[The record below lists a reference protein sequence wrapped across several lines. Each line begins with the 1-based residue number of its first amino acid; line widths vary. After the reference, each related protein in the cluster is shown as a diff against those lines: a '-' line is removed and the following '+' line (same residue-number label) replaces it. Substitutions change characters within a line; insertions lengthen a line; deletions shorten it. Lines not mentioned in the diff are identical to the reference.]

1 MCVLVK
7 MVTLRPALY
16 FVKSLPTFKALTVIA
31 DIMQSSAL
39 RMQSYAL
46 SVMHRMFF
54 FKISSQFVLSDHMR
68 RLFHRLKKRPSF

>member
-1 MCVLVK
+1 MCLLVK

-39 RMQSYAL
+39 PMRSYAL
-46 SVMHRMFF
+46 SVMHQMI
-54 FKISSQFVLSDHMR
+54 FKISSQFVLNDHMR
-68 RLFHRLKKRPSF
+68 RCFLCLKKR

>member
-31 DIMQSSAL
+31 DISCSQALYPCEAMHYQSCIKC
-39 RMQSYAL
+39 
-46 SVMHRMFF
+46 F
-54 FKISSQFVLSDHMR
+54 FKISSQFVLNDHMR
-68 RLFHRLKKRPSF
+68 RCFLSLKKR

>member
-7 MVTLRPALY
+7 MVTLRPALC

-39 RMQSYAL
+39 LMRSYAL
-46 SVMHRMFF
+46 SVMHRMF
-54 FKISSQFVLSDHMR
+54 L
-68 RLFHRLKKRPSF
+68 

>member
-16 FVKSLPTFKALTVIA
+16 FVKSLPTFKALTFIA

-39 RMQSYAL
+39 RMQSDAL

-54 FKISSQFVLSDHMR
+54 LKSLLS
-68 RLFHRLKKRPSF
+68 LFSVIICVDCFIA